1 MLPDSIPL
9 TGYYYPN
16 KMGRILLLSLE
27 ETMDKTEL
35 TALLQHSG
43 LSQYIHNLPPEDYER
58 QFDFAHIANL
68 LNSLE
73 TLYGPRGSRGL
84 AMRSGK
90 AMFDYGLRNFGNLAG
105 VADPAFKVLPLTTKL
120 KIGLPAIARVFTQL
134 SDQVSHVEETEAHYL
149 YTIDRCPMCWGRQ
162 AEQPVCHISTSILQT
177 ALHWVSDGREFR
189 VEEIECMAT
198 GGSACVFRVDKEPIK

>member
-1 MLPDSIPL
+1 MPDSIPL

-27 ETMDKTEL
+27 ETMEKNEL
-35 TALLQHSG
+35 NTLLQHSG

-73 TLYGPRGSRGL
+73 ALYGPRGSRGL

-105 VADPAFKVLPLTTKL
+105 VSDPAFKVLPLTTKL

-134 SDQVSHVEETEAHYL
+134 SDQVSHVEETEEYYL
-149 YTIDRCPMCWGRQ
+149 YSIDRCPMCWGRQ
-162 AEQPVCHISTSILQT
+162 ADQPLCHISTSILQT
-177 ALHWVSDGREFR
+177 ALQWVSDGREFR
-189 VEEIECMAT
+189 VEEIECRAT

>member
-1 MLPDSIPL
+1 
-9 TGYYYPN
+9 
-16 KMGRILLLSLE
+16 MGRILLLSLE

-35 TALLQHSG
+35 NTLLQHSG

-84 AMRSGK
+84 TMRSGK

-105 VADPAFKVLPLTTKL
+105 VADRLSKFCHSRPNF
-120 KIGLPAIARVFTQL
+120 KIGLPAIARVFHPTQRSGQPCRRNRSAL
-134 SDQVSHVEETEAHYL
+134 PL
-149 YTIDRCPMCWGRQ
+149 Y
-162 AEQPVCHISTSILQT
+162 H
-177 ALHWVSDGREFR
+177 
-189 VEEIECMAT
+189 
-198 GGSACVFRVDKEPIK
+198 